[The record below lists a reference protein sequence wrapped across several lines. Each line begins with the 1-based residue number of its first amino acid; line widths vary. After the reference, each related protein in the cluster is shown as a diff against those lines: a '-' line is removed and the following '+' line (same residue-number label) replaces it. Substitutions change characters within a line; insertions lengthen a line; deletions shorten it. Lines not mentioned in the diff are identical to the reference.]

1 MIRLAI
7 TGTDTGI
14 GKTTIAV
21 GLLSVMHQ
29 QGLRVAGMK
38 PIETGVRRGEPTSDG
53 MRLWDAA
60 GQADSLWDVSP
71 FVFEDPVAP
80 LVAAGQSGEQIDPSR
95 LDASF
100 ARLEKGRQ
108 AVVVEGAGGILC
120 PIKADF
126 LMLDLFAR
134 WQLELIVV
142 AANRLGTI
150 NHTLLTIRA
159 AEAAGLRV
167 RGVVLNDVSCTTHDR
182 STRSNWELLG
192 SLIPH
197 VRIVRH
203 PHIVDTDSRLDEGSL
218 AACVGLAALCMNPFP
233 LDDSRC

>member
-1 MIRLAI
+1 MRLAI
-7 TGTDTGI
+7 TGTDTGV

-21 GLLSVMHQ
+21 GLLSVLHD
-29 QGLRVAGMK
+29 QGFRVAGMK
-38 PIETGVRRGEPTSDG
+38 PIETGVRRGQPKSDG

-60 GQADSLWDVSP
+60 GQVDSLWDVSP
-71 FVFEDPVAP
+71 FVFEEPVAP
-80 LVAAGQSGEQIDPSR
+80 FVAAGQGGEQIDLSR
-95 LDASF
+95 LDAAF
-100 ARLEKGRQ
+100 ARLARGRQ
-108 AVVVEGAGGILC
+108 AVMVEGAGGVLC

-134 WQLELIVV
+134 WRLELIVV

-167 RGVVLNDVSCTTHDR
+167 RGIVLNDAPCMETDPSR
-182 STRSNWELLG
+182 QSNAQVLR

-197 VRIVRH
+197 VQIVRYPRIVETEG
-203 PHIVDTDSRLDEGSL
+203 VLDVGTLS
-218 AACVGLAALCMNPFP
+218 ARVGLAALCMNQSP
-233 LDDSRC
+233 LPAARS